1 MRSTVNWHPSAPAAS
16 RHVHRVRFRSW
27 QDDNDTVLTPGQRP
41 IWWLSWAAAPYE
53 VVVRLRAYGYER
65 GWLAR
70 RQLPVPTI
78 SIGNLTVGGTGK
90 TPLVIEITDWLLET
104 GKRVGVLSRG
114 YRRTSREPLMLV
126 SDGRSIVATPA
137 DAGDEPFL
145 IAQRCPRAVVAV
157 GTDRYRLGRRVLKEC
172 GVDCLVLD
180 DGFQHLGV
188 HRDVNLL
195 LVDATDA
202 VGLERL
208 LPAGRLREPT
218 TAANRA
224 TGVIITRAEDP
235 NQVDDVLKRLRS
247 AVDRML
253 PTAQVVFRA
262 KELVSVA
269 AGTTRSVES
278 CKGTRAFLVSGVGH
292 AASFRRTAE
301 ELGVIILDE
310 VAYPDHYAYS
320 VEDVGRIGKR
330 ASDLKAAMTLTT
342 EKDAAKIRAYLA
354 PDDRSWWAVRLR
366 VDWRTGQSTMRK
378 IILDARTATGRG
390 TGG

>member
-1 MRSTVNWHPSAPAAS
+1 M
-16 RHVHRVRFRSW
+16 
-27 QDDNDTVLTPGQRP
+27 LTPGQRP
-41 IWWLSWAAAPYE
+41 IWWLAWAAAPYE
-53 VVVRLRAYGYER
+53 VGARLRAYGYEH
-65 GWLAR
+65 GWFAR
-70 RQLPVPTI
+70 RRLPVPII

-90 TPLVIEITDWLLET
+90 TPLVIEITDWLLRA
-104 GKRVGVLSRG
+104 GRRVGVLSRG
-114 YRRTSREPLMLV
+114 YRRTSREPLVLV
-126 SDGRSIVATPA
+126 SDGAKIVATPEE
-137 DAGDEPFL
+137 AGDEPFL
-145 IAQRCPRAVVAV
+145 IAQRCPGAVVAV
-157 GTDRYRLGRRVLKEC
+157 GADRYRLARRVLKEC

-180 DGFQHLGV
+180 DGFQHLAV
-188 HRDVNLL
+188 DRDVNLL

-202 VGLERL
+202 HGLELL
-208 LPAGRLREPT
+208 LPAGRLREPI
-218 TAANRA
+218 TAAKRA
-224 TGVIITRAEDP
+224 TGVIVTRAERPD
-235 NQVDDVLKRLRS
+235 QVNDILKRLGS
-247 AVDRML
+247 AVDPL
-253 PTAQVVFRA
+253 PPTAQVVFRA

-269 AGTTRSVES
+269 AGTTRSLES

-292 AASFRRTAE
+292 AASFRRTAD

>member
-1 MRSTVNWHPSAPAAS
+1 M
-16 RHVHRVRFRSW
+16 
-27 QDDNDTVLTPGQRP
+27 LTPGQRP

-53 VVVRLRAYGYER
+53 VVVRLRAYGYVR

-104 GKRVGVLSRG
+104 GRRVGVLSRG

-126 SDGRSIVATPA
+126 SDGARIVATPA

-208 LPAGRLREPT
+208 LPAGRLREPM
-218 TAANRA
+218 TAAKRA

-247 AVDRML
+247 AVDRMP

-269 AGTTRSVES
+269 AGITRFLES

-301 ELGVIILDE
+301 ELGVIIVDE

-320 VEDVGRIGKR
+320 AEDVGRIGKR

-342 EKDAAKIRAYLA
+342 EKDAAKIRTYLA

-378 IILDARTATGRG
+378 IILDARTTTGRG